1 MAKQKKLNKTAAT
14 NTKAVE
20 KVAASETQNLK
31 YQGNICV
38 KTLHGNKVISTKYFK
53 NAGLPNLFK
62 FISHALAGNFYPE
75 LRPCKIQ
82 LFRFADA
89 DNENN
94 SPANFKWNE
103 VWQTNKLKEAS
114 PFVVY
119 DATPAVKLE
128 NGEYKTTFRFKIPY
142 HWLFE
147 KQYNV
152 IGLFTEHDSPC
163 AYYLFTADDN
173 WANQVLDDEVVGNYS
188 LVIDWTMTVSN
199 K

>member
-1 MAKQKKLNKTAAT
+1 MARQKKTTKKAAT
-14 NTKAVE
+14 KVVE
-20 KVAASETQNLK
+20 KVAASENQTLQ

-62 FISHALAGNFYPE
+62 FISHALAGTFYPE
-75 LRPCKIQ
+75 LRPCKIK
-82 LFRFADA
+82 LFRFTNA

-94 SPANFKWNE
+94 SPTNFNWE
-103 VWQTNKLKEAS
+103 TAWQSNQLKDVS

-119 DATPAVKLE
+119 DTTPVVKLE
-128 NGEYKTTFRFKIPY
+128 SGEYKTTFRFKIPY

-152 IGLFTEHDSPC
+152 IGLFTEHDVAC
-163 AYYLFTADDN
+163 AYYLFTADGT
-173 WANQVLDDEVVGNYS
+173 WEEQVLDEEVIGNYS